1 MIGFI
6 AKDSQPL
13 FPTIENKEAPSFIAE
28 NASVFTG
35 EKIDVA
41 LIEKASPGDPDV
53 GLGRWTDSKGQEQYF
68 TEIDDRA
75 SEVLDNNYSKFTLDK
90 DYRTSLNKDV
100 VQTTLDNL
108 FKHDNFFNKHPEYKG
123 YQVELRKTADPK
135 GPYID
140 SEGNTTAVAAFHFPR
155 KGNKEGKLIIH
166 ADQIKNKKY
175 LKSVILHELQHERDY
190 QARVI
195 QDGKANDY
203 VQRYVYDSNGNITT
217 KEKDYQ
223 RVDTPMN
230 TEVLSEVVE
239 DRALEQ
245 NNSVP
250 ENYLVTQHLKR
261 IIGESNTVPADNPN
275 EQNARNNLDIFM
287 KELAYVESR
296 NQNVANKTSSAKG
309 FFQFLTDDSKGQ
321 SSLQTAVKRTKKYFG
336 DRKIDWLDEVAKTG
350 DVLSLTYEQQKLLAI
365 GDLMEKKGSD
375 QLWKRFFTA
384 KSKEELIEVKREIYS
399 KLHHTDT
406 GGKNAAAIKK
416 NMDTTWK

>member
-35 EKIDVA
+35 EKTDVA
-41 LIEKASPGDPDV
+41 LFVEAKPGQPSA
-53 GLGRWTDSKGQEQYF
+53 GLGIWKDSQGKDKYL
-68 TEIDDRA
+68 TEIDDKE
-75 SEVLDNNYSKFTLDK
+75 SSIVDSNYSKYLLDK
-90 DYRTSLNKDV
+90 DYRNDLKKDSVKTSLSELLKHDK
-100 VQTTLDNL
+100 L
-108 FKHDNFFNKHPEYKG
+108 FKNNPEVANLE
-123 YQVELRKTADPK
+123 VELRATADPK
-135 GPYID
+135 GNYT
-140 SEGNTTAVAAFHFPR
+140 NAVAAFDYPTD
-155 KGNKEGKLIIH
+155 NKRGKLIIH
-166 ADQIKNKKY
+166 ADKIKDKDY
-175 LKSVILHELQHERDY
+175 LRSVLIHEIQHERDY
-190 QARVI
+190 AARVI
-195 QDGKANDY
+195 KDGKDNNFVRREKTKNGIVIDDGSLTSDW
-203 VQRYVYDSNGNITT
+203 QRTET
-217 KEKDYQ
+217 K
-223 RVDTPMN
+223 MN
-230 TEVLSEVVE
+230 TESLSEVAE
-239 DRALEQ
+239 DRLRSQ
-245 NNSVP
+245 NNNP
-250 ENYLVTQHLKR
+250 DENYLVTQHLKR
-261 IIGESNTVPADNPN
+261 FNVDSTVPADNPN

-296 NQNVANKTSSAKG
+296 NQNVANKTSSAQG
-309 FFQFLTDDSKGQ
+309 YFQFLTDDSKGQ

-416 NMDTTWK
+416 NMDTIWK

>member
-1 MIGFI
+1 MEDWED
-6 AKDSQPL
+6 KYSSV
-13 FPTIENKEAPSFIAE
+13 ENSWED
-28 NASVFTG
+28 NYSVFTG

-296 NQNVANKTSSAKG
+296 NQNVANATGESSAKG
-309 FFQFLTDDSKGQ
+309 YFQFLTDTKAGQ
-321 SSLQTAVKRTKKYFG
+321 SALQTAVKRTKKYFG

-416 NMDTTWK
+416 NMDTIWK